1 MNKQPTFLM
10 PVLTGVDAYST
21 SHSKKIFGGGTKRN
35 NVAEWAVT
43 ILLLLFGTTTVAQ
56 AFVIPTGSMQD
67 TLLIGDHLL
76 VDKLAYAPAGPL
88 SKHLLPYQ
96 DPKHGD
102 IIVFRY
108 PPDISQTLVKRL
120 IGMPGDRLKI
130 NRGVLY
136 RNGIRLNE
144 PYVYHKYA
152 YDPMLDNFPAR
163 CCRPVKEELAQQAQR
178 EMLAQNVI
186 AAEVIVPANM
196 YFAMGDN
203 RDNSSDSRFWGFVP
217 RENIIGKPL
226 LIYWSYRASTED
238 LTGESMGS
246 MVTHLVD
253 VGEHFFTRTRWE
265 RTFKLV
271 RGVPDSDLPAEP
283 LPINPGSP
291 NP

>member
-1 MNKQPTFLM
+1 M
-10 PVLTGVDAYST
+10 PASRKTLKTVERNSALER
-21 SHSKKIFGGGTKRN
+21 KRN
-35 NVAEWAVT
+35 SVAEWAVT
-43 ILLLLFGTTTVAQ
+43 ILLLLFGTTTLAQ